1 MERLLQIIFNGL
13 SQGSVYSLIA
23 LGLVVVYRGT
33 GHLNFAQGEM
43 ALTGAYLTWQ
53 FDQWGI
59 PLLVAA
65 LLAMV
70 CGFALG
76 AATEFFLVRPLGKKS
91 PFAVFVATIALFLG
105 LNSLDGAIWGG
116 EAKPYPNFFPND
128 DDDFI
133 RILGAEWRYERLG
146 VFVVMLVLTG
156 LFFLLFKKTKLG
168 LAMRAVASNSESAKL
183 VGIPTNLVLM
193 TSWGLAAAVGA
204 LGGSLIASVNTNVNQ
219 LTMIV
224 VFIAASAAATLGG
237 FDSPGGAVL
246 SGLFIGVLET
256 GAADYFPDW
265 IGQDLKILPAFVVII
280 AVLLFRPAGL
290 WGSSRVERV

>member
-59 PLLVAA
+59 PLLIAA

-204 LGGSLIASVNTNVNQ
+204 LGGSLIASVNTNVTT

>member
-59 PLLVAA
+59 PLLIAA

>member
-1 MERLLQIIFNGL
+1 MERLLQVIFNGL
-13 SQGSVYSLIA
+13 SLGSIYALLA

-59 PLLVAA
+59 PLLLAA

-70 CGFALG
+70 CGFVLG

-116 EAKPYPNFFPND
+116 EAKAYPSFFPNKP
-128 DDDFI
+128 DDFM
-133 RILGAEWRYERLG
+133 RVFGAEWRYERFG
-146 VFVVMLVLTG
+146 VLVVVLALTG
-156 LFFLLFKKTKLG
+156 VFFLLFKRTKLG
-168 LAMRAVASNSESAKL
+168 LAMRAVASNPDSAKL

-193 TSWGLAAAVGA
+193 TSWGLAAAVGV
-204 LGGSLIASVNTNVNQ
+204 LGGSLVASVNTNINQ
-219 LTMIV
+219 GTMIV
-224 VFIAASAAATLGG
+224 IFIAASAAATLGG

-246 SGLFIGVLET
+246 SGLFIGVIEV
-256 GAADYFPDW
+256 GAADYFPEW
-265 IGQDLKILPAFVVII
+265 IGQDLRILPAFII
-280 AVLLFRPAGL
+280 ILAVLLFKPAGL
-290 WGSSRVERV
+290 FGSARVERV

>member
-59 PLLVAA
+59 PLLIAA

-265 IGQDLKILPAFVVII
+265 IGQDLKILPAFVVIM

>member
-59 PLLVAA
+59 PLLIAA

-128 DDDFI
+128 DDDVI
-133 RILGAEWRYERLG
+133 RILVAEWRYERLG

>member
-59 PLLVAA
+59 PLLIAA

-133 RILGAEWRYERLG
+133 RVLGAEWRYERLG